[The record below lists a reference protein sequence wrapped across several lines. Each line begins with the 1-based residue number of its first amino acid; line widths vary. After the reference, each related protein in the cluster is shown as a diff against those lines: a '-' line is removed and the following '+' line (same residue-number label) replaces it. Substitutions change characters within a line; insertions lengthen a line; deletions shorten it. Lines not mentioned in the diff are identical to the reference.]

1 MRNID
6 SVEAKTYETLYY
18 LKKKTQRH
26 ISFPGTWEC
35 MFEDHMQNH

>member
-18 LKKKTQRH
+18 LKKNQRH